1 VNGIGD
7 QLSQIVM
14 GEGRKYD
21 VLHYRSSFADR
32 FELAHQWMGGI
43 DFVVAIGSDQ
53 QQMPHIHLSQQILEQ
68 IECRRSRAIANRP
81 GTGERMFRP
90 CEYADESPEHQLEA
104 ALRVLCGRSG
114 TGGCSP
120 MMSFNSGTRSTMRR
134 PFGPTA
140 SRMASRQLLQLCF
153 VLTQERTDKT
163 LKGLRQRGVW
173 DVALV
178 LVKFA

>member
-1 VNGIGD
+1 
-7 QLSQIVM
+7 M

-68 IECRRSRAIANRP
+68 IECRRVEPLQIVEKQ
-81 GTGERMFRP
+81 GERMFRP

-104 ALRVLCGRSG
+104 ALRVLWRKIRDGRLFSYDE
-114 TGGCSP
+114 
-120 MMSFNSGTRSTMRR
+120 
-134 PFGPTA
+134 
-140 SRMASRQLLQLCF
+140 LQF
-153 VLTQERTDKT
+153 RD
-163 LKGLRQRGVW
+163 
-173 DVALV
+173 
-178 LVKFA
+178 